1 MKWKCF
7 LFVILI
13 TALTANLTEAQL
25 WKDNFKSKDSKWVEA
40 SGVWD
45 IEDGTYKQTSVSDAD
60 NVFRAIFHSGWKLQ
74 DGTAS
79 VKIKLGPTQSNIN
92 TGCLLYRMVDDNN
105 GYASCLHLLDK
116 RVTIAKVIGG
126 KYELEKSADI
136 PLKSDVWYT
145 LKVTLV
151 DSHITVFV
159 DGQEVLN
166 HDDNSY
172 HRGWVGVGVIRT
184 HSPTYFDDISV
195 SMQAPVSPHGKL
207 AEVWGRLKKKR

>member
-7 LFVILI
+7 LLVTLI
-13 TALTANLTEAQL
+13 TALAVNGIEAQV
-25 WKDNFKSKDSKWVEA
+25 WKDDFKAKNSKWAAV
-40 SGVWD
+40 SGVWN

-60 NVFRAIFHSGWKLQ
+60 NVFRATFHSEWKLQ
-74 DGTAS
+74 DGTVS

-92 TGCLLYRMVDDNN
+92 TGCLLYRMVDEDN
-105 GYASCLHLLDK
+105 GYASGLHLLDK
-116 RVTIAKVIGG
+116 RLTVAKVIEG
-126 KYELEKSADI
+126 KYELEKSAEI

-145 LKVTLV
+145 LKVALAGP
-151 DSHITVFV
+151 HITVFV

-172 HRGWVGVGVIRT
+172 HSGWVGVGVIRT

-195 SMQAPVSPHGKL
+195 SMQAPVSPSGKL
-207 AEVWGRLKKKR
+207 PEVWGKLKKK